1 MTSSKKI
8 LANGRDNDRITVLF
22 SVMHFQSRPTCIYAM
37 EVFLL
42 LFVTVTDVLTADV
55 KKKREYY

>member
-1 MTSSKKI
+1 M
-8 LANGRDNDRITVLF
+8 LANGHVNDRLGDCITVIF

-42 LFVTVTDVLTADV
+42 FFVTVTDVLTADV
-55 KKKREYY
+55 KNKKASIR